1 MLKRFLTAT
10 VLAAASVL
18 PLAAAPAPL
27 PPFKLSPSEYIPVSE
42 VRPGMTGY
50 GLTVFKGV
58 KISRFGVKVVG
69 VMPQADAGR
78 PLVLVM
84 LSGGPITERKA
95 NLIQGMSGS
104 PIYINGRLLGA
115 FALGES
121 TGREPLGMV
130 RPIED
135 MVDAFD
141 PHLPT
146 KPVFAA
152 GPPAASGAVPAM
164 NLPGGPADFSAFRPL
179 PVPIVG
185 AGVGQKSVDRLNPW
199 LAPFGARAV
208 AGPGGGSTPGS
219 QTPPWFPRGVRLEPG
234 SSIAVSL
241 MQGDVDYTAIGTV
254 TYRKGNRILAFGHP
268 FLQIGPAEYPAS
280 TAYIHDVFSSIVVS
294 HKIGSPIETVGTI
307 QQDGPFSV
315 GGLVH
320 RLPHMVPLTMRVTD
334 DNTKRTR
341 DFKVR
346 MVDHPLL
353 TPGLVLSAAQELID
367 RVRSFPGEAMV
378 DVSFT
383 VRPEGFEPI
392 KKTNTYFGP
401 SFPSDVALD
410 DLNQSLLILAQNP
423 FEPVRI
429 KSVDLSVRI
438 RSGHNTATVERA
450 WVEKNKVQP
459 GDTLTVQTRVKPWK
473 KASETRS
480 VSIKIPENAPTGA
493 AQVVVFGGATGFGGV
508 TNANAPIVGSS
519 VSTSTSVANL
529 KQYIRTF
536 EEREDNNELGV
547 RVLLP
552 GSAVSVDGE
561 KLSGLPDV
569 LASVM
574 KSTKAS
580 STRLERDDVRTAT
593 KTPWVLAGAQIL
605 NITIEKKSAVEK
617 TAKPV
622 ITTDVST
629 PDVSVSDDSSD
640 SSDASDSDDSSSDEG
655 DGVGMAVMGRA
666 LMTLVPFADNAP
678 KPVVAVKVE
687 AAPKPDEKKDDDKKT
702 DDKDAKPPV
711 KSGETVTSEPDKAE
725 GPGRVA
731 TLWRQS
737 TAEHFKTGK
746 VADTAVNSNGN
757 VEVTGKLKAM
767 SETTRPYVWAVLP
780 EADGSVLAGTGNGG
794 DILRVSP
801 GGAARV
807 FANADDL
814 EVHALTRDAA
824 GNIYAGTGPN
834 GRVVK
839 IAPSG
844 KSSTFFQTKEK
855 YVLALAMGP
864 DGSLYAGTGPEG
876 KLYVISPDGK
886 GREMARLPE
895 AHVMS
900 LVVTKDG
907 DLLAGT
913 SPDGLLY
920 RIRPDGT
927 AAVVFDAAEST
938 VSAVAV
944 DGDGN
949 IFAATAPKG
958 KVYKVHPDG
967 RGEPLLDKADG
978 DLLALAADDDG
989 IIYAAGGPTVY
1000 RIAPDKVVAAL
1011 DNDDQNQIVC
1021 LAVGADGTLYAGSAN
1036 TGVVYRAE
1044 GARTGTITSAAHDA
1058 GLRARWGRIE
1068 WLGDVPPGSS
1078 IQVQTRTGNVA
1089 QPDAT
1094 WSAWSD
1100 AAAGMAS
1107 AIASPAARYIQ
1118 YRATLTAA
1126 QNGESPILRS
1136 VSIRYLTDN
1145 RPPTVK
1151 FTDPKD
1157 GDRWSG
1163 KKTVKWTGTDPDS
1176 DLLTYTLFVSGDRG
1190 ATWKTLNTTTSV
1202 PKKPEPTKPETP
1214 KTDAEK
1220 AAEAEAKAKQ
1230 DAKNAETA
1238 KIIESDLANYPK
1250 LSPEMRDS
1258 VLATAKTVLATNPK
1272 DAAKE
1277 IPQTGALSKS
1287 SYSWD
1292 TETEKDGVYRL
1303 KVVVTDKASNP
1314 ANPLSDEA
1322 LSGPVIVANAKPE
1335 VTVFE
1340 RNTAIAAGVATLQG
1354 EARSDAMAILRVSY
1368 RVDGGDWQAA
1378 IPVDGIFDSPDEKW
1392 KIVTDALESG
1402 ERKIEVKA
1410 SDEVGN
1416 HGTAETKVT
1425 VG

>member
-1 MLKRFLTAT
+1 MLKRFLVT
-10 VLAAASVL
+10 VLLAVAGFPV
-18 PLAAAPAPL
+18 LAAAPAPL
-27 PPFKLSPSEYIPVSE
+27 PPFKLSPSEYFPVSQ
-42 VRPGMTGY
+42 VKPGMTGY

-104 PIYINGRLLGA
+104 PIYINGKLLGA
-115 FALGES
+115 FALGET
-121 TGREPLGMV
+121 TGTEPLGMV

-146 KPVFAA
+146 RPVFAGA
-152 GPPAASGAVPAM
+152 LPGTSGAVPMLA
-164 NLPGGPADFSAFRPL
+164 PGAGPVDAGAFKPL
-179 PVPIVG
+179 PIPIVG
-185 AGVGQKSVDRLNPW
+185 AGVGQKSVDRLNAW
-199 LAPFGARAV
+199 LAPLGSRAVAV
-208 AGPGGGSTPGS
+208 AGPGGGSGS
-219 QTPPWFPRGVRLEPG
+219 QLPSYFPRGIRLEPG

-268 FLQIGPAEYPAS
+268 FLQLGPAEYPAS

-307 QQDGPFSV
+307 QQDGPFSI
-315 GGLVH
+315 GGLIH
-320 RLPHMVPLTMRVTD
+320 RLPHMVPMTVRVD
-334 DNTKRTR
+334 DENTKRVR
-341 DFKVR
+341 NFKVR
-346 MVDHPLL
+346 MVDHPML
-353 TPGLVLSAAQELID
+353 TPALVLAAGQELID
-367 RVRSFPGEAMV
+367 RVRAYPGESMV

-383 VRPEGFEPI
+383 VRPEGYAPI
-392 KKTNTYFGP
+392 TRSNTYFGP
-401 SFPSDVALD
+401 STPSDVALD
-410 DLNQSLLILAQNP
+410 DLNQSLTILARNP

-429 KSVDLSVRI
+429 QSVDLKVRI
-438 RSGHNTATVERA
+438 HGGHNTATVERA

-459 GDTLTVQTRVKPWK
+459 GDTLTVQAQVKPYK
-473 KASETRS
+473 KPSVTRTVS
-480 VSIKIPENAPTGA
+480 VKIPENAPNGA
-493 AQVVVFGGATGFGGV
+493 AQVVVFGGVTGFGGV
-508 TNANAPIVGSS
+508 TNANAPIVGTS
-519 VSTSTSVANL
+519 VSTSTAVANL

-536 EEREDNNELGV
+536 EEREKNDELGV

-552 GSAVSVDGE
+552 GSAVSVDGQ

-580 STRLERDDVRTAT
+580 STRLERDDVRTAE

-605 NITIEKKSAVEK
+605 NITIEKKNTVEK
-617 TAKPV
+617 AAKPV
-622 ITTDVST
+622 ITVDTSA
-629 PDVSVSDDSSD
+629 
-640 SSDASDSDDSSSDEG
+640 SDASDSDVSDGADTSSDSGDEG
-655 DGVGMAVMGRA
+655 DSGAGMAFMGRA
-666 LMTLVPFADNAP
+666 LMSIVPFADPAP
-678 KPVVAVKVE
+678 KPAETIKVE
-687 AAPKPDEKKDDDKKT
+687 TTTKT
-702 DDKDAKPPV
+702 DDKAAADDKDKKPSTDAKPTE
-711 KSGETVTSEPDKAE
+711 KAGETVTSAPDKAE

-746 VADTAVNSNGN
+746 LSDAAVNSNGN

-780 EADGSVLAGTGNGG
+780 EAGGGVLAGTGNGG
-794 DILRVSP
+794 DILRIAP
-801 GGAARV
+801 TGASRV
-807 FANADDL
+807 LANAGDL
-814 EVHALTRDAA
+814 EVHALARDRA
-824 GNIYAGTGPN
+824 GNVYAGTGPN
-834 GRVVK
+834 GRVMKV
-839 IAPSG
+839 APNG
-844 KSSTFFQTKEK
+844 KVTPFFKTGEK
-855 YVLALAMGP
+855 YVLALVMGP

-876 KLYVISPDGK
+876 KLYVIPPDGK
-886 GREMARLPE
+886 GRELARLPE

-900 LVVTKDG
+900 LAVTKDG

-927 AAVVFDAAEST
+927 ASVIFDAAEST

-944 DGDGN
+944 DADGD

-958 KVYKVHPDG
+958 KVYKVHANG
-967 RGEPLLDKADG
+967 RGEALLDKSDG
-978 DLLALAADDDG
+978 DLLALVADKDG
-989 IIYAAGGPTVY
+989 DVYAAGGPTVY
-1000 RIAPDKVVAAL
+1000 RITADKVVAAL
-1011 DNDDQNQIVC
+1011 DNDDQNQIIA
-1021 LAVGADGTLYAGSAN
+1021 LGVGEDGTLYAGSAN

-1068 WLGDVPPGSS
+1068 WLGDVPEGAGVS
-1078 IQVQTRTGNVA
+1078 IQTRTGDVA
-1089 QPDAT
+1089 QPDST

-1100 AAAGMAS
+1100 ATAAMAS
-1107 AIASPAARYIQ
+1107 AIASPPARFIQ
-1118 YRATLTAA
+1118 YRATLTSAA
-1126 QNGESPILRS
+1126 NGESPVLRS
-1136 VSIRYLTDN
+1136 VSLRYLTDN

-1163 KKTVKWTGTDPDS
+1163 KKTVKWTGSDPDG
-1176 DLLTYTLFVSGDRG
+1176 DLLTYTLYVSGDNG

-1202 PKKPEPTKPETP
+1202 PKKSEPAKPEAP

-1220 AAEAEAKAKQ
+1220 AADAEAKAKQ
-1230 DAKNAETA
+1230 DAKNAETTRL
-1238 KIIESDLANYPK
+1238 IETQLNTYPK

-1258 VLATAKTVLATNPK
+1258 ILSTAKTVLATNPK
-1272 DAAKE
+1272 DAGKE
-1277 IPQTGALSKS
+1277 TPQTALLSKS
-1287 SYSWD
+1287 TFSWD
-1292 TETEKDGVYRL
+1292 TDTEKDGTYRL

-1314 ANPLSDEA
+1314 ATPLSDEA
-1322 LSGPVIVANAKPE
+1322 LSGPVIIANAKPD
-1335 VTVFE
+1335 VSVFE
-1340 RNTAIAAGVATLQG
+1340 RNTAVAAGVATLQG
-1354 EARSDAMAILRVSY
+1354 EARSPSMAILRVSY
-1368 RVDGGDWQAA
+1368 KVDDGEWQAA
-1378 IPVDGIFDSPDEKW
+1378 IPVDGIFDSPNEKW
-1392 KIVTDALESG
+1392 KIVTDTLESG
-1402 ERKIEVKA
+1402 EHKIEVKA

-1416 HGTAETKVT
+1416 HGTAETKVK